1 LDQPAADEGDDAYR
15 HYRMYHH
22 TLAEVDSVKALI
34 RWTFSCG
41 HHAAFARLLGPP
53 TRPAITR
60 LARDL
65 VHGWPIADDQ
75 ARGSLPQRAEPL
87 AWAVKSR
94 SLELVG
100 ALVMDLRVVPASP
113 SRHVDLLATI
123 IGHHQDAPT
132 ITALVLSR
140 VPVLPIFHVACA
152 CLRVRVR
159 VR

>member
-1 LDQPAADEGDDAYR
+1 MRGTADECRLGGGRPLDQPATNEGDEGDDAYR
-15 HYRMYHH
+15 HYRMYHL

-87 AWAVKSR
+87 ACVAAHQGT
-94 SLELVG
+94 EG
-100 ALVMDLRVVPASP
+100 AHQASAGRAP
-113 SRHVDLLATI
+113 GRGPGPMI
-123 IGHHQDAPT
+123 KKKAPT
-132 ITALVLSR
+132 CSPLSKKAGGC
-140 VPVLPIFHVACA
+140 VMG
-152 CLRVRVR
+152 
-159 VR
+159 